1 MDITMD
7 IWELFT
13 HPEWYPFIFAVLA
26 AYVLLSLF
34 AGKSSLWD
42 DRSTFEKILMAGA
55 LGFALY
61 FGMSFPLVWLYSI
74 WAGLSDRQIFESSG
88 YLLLAFG
95 AFIPLA
101 LRALGKSGAWIFR
114 IFIYVPILLMLGS
127 GLELIIAWIINVQVH
142 TYPSYLS
149 NVMVPFWDSVYS
161 VSVVCA
167 LFVFCFNYLIFFLF
181 VGHLIN
187 EVYRRILTVEPEQR
201 SGIKGWRHRIFLLK
215 PSIRRKHKIILVL
228 LGMIILVPSIIIPI
242 DQSYPFL
249 TPRLYMDREKDYLAP
264 RKKRELILSRFE
276 TWKGT
281 EYKYYGLVYKEFNA
295 TIPNLS
301 LTNSFYVESPSN
313 LTEELVLDNPP
324 YHSRWEHINNIWL
337 SCTQNISAT
346 SQTNKGVIE
355 GIILNFENITEKTL
369 AFNLTYYK
377 LLQNV
382 NVTIVE
388 DQMLG
393 EYYNETRQE
402 CYYFYIYNGE
412 NVTLTIHYF
421 EFSRLIYEGVDSE
434 TVRVFRNGQEFPWA
448 VVDSYYIRPDV
459 LIPAYGTVNL
469 TISLQFHRH

>member
-1 MDITMD
+1 VDITMD

-13 HPEWYPFIFAVLA
+13 RPEWYPFIFAVVA

-34 AGKSSLWD
+34 AGKSSFWD

-61 FGMSFPLVWLYSI
+61 FGMSFPFVLLYSV
-74 WAGLSDRQIFESSG
+74 WAGFTDRQIFESSG
-88 YLLLAFG
+88 YLLLTFG
-95 AFIPLA
+95 AFVPLG

-114 IFIYVPILLMLGS
+114 KFIYVPILLVLGS

-142 TYPSYLS
+142 MYPSYLS
-149 NVMVPFWDSVYS
+149 RVMVPFWDSVYS
-161 VSVVCA
+161 TSIVCA
-167 LFVFCFNYLIFFLF
+167 LFVFCLNYLIFFLF
-181 VGHLIN
+181 VGHLVN
-187 EVYRRILTVEPEQR
+187 EIYPRILTVDSEQR

-215 PSIRRKHKIILVL
+215 PSIRRKHRIILVL
-228 LGMIILVPSIIIPI
+228 LGLIILLPSIIIPI

-249 TPRLYMDREKDYLAP
+249 TPGLYTDREKDYLAP

-276 TWKGT
+276 TWKGA

-301 LTNSFYVESPSN
+301 LTDSFYLESPGN
-313 LTEELVLDNPP
+313 LTEELVLDNLP
-324 YHSRWEHINNIWL
+324 YYSRQEHINNLWL

-346 SQTNKGVIE
+346 SKAHNGQIE
-355 GIILNFENITEKTL
+355 GIVVNFENVTERTL
-369 AFNLTYYK
+369 FFNLTYYK
-377 LLQNV
+377 LFQNV
-382 NVTIVE
+382 NVRIIE

-393 EYYNETRQE
+393 EYHNETRQE
-402 CYYFYIYNGE
+402 CYYFYIYNRE
-412 NVTLTIHYF
+412 NITLTIHYF
-421 EFSRLIYEGVDSE
+421 EFYRLIYEGVDSE

-459 LIPAYGTVNL
+459 LIPAYSTVNL
-469 TISLQFHRH
+469 TISLQFHEQ